1 MDGDSLYRF
10 HHHLVR
16 DTVYGGLLK
25 RARATLHVDFVRWAD
40 QVNAERGRGLEFEA
54 ILGYHLEQA
63 HNYLVELGPLDQK
76 GRDIGADGAR
86 RLASAGRR
94 AFARGDANAAG
105 NLLRRA
111 VSLLQK
117 DDPQRLPMLPE
128 LGEVLLELGEFK
140 EARTV
145 VDEALETARRAGD
158 RKVEASARLTRML
171 VSMHS
176 GESGSWSDGALELTT
191 DLIPLLEQ
199 QEAHSELARAWR
211 LVAMVE
217 QMAGQLAKA
226 SETIAKVIHHAR
238 LAGDERMVARSA
250 LGMTFNAVYG
260 PTPAIQA
267 IAECEAL
274 IAGDF
279 ADRQVQ
285 NLIICKVA
293 QLHAM
298 VGDFEKA
305 RTNAKSARAV
315 LRDLG
320 QAVRA
325 ASSSLDVAIVELL
338 AGDAA
343 GAEREIRPDC
353 EMLQSI
359 GETYFLSSM
368 AATLA
373 RAVLEQGRD
382 EEALTWIETAERAS
396 AEDDIDAQAESRC
409 VRALVL
415 ARKGSR
421 DEAEA
426 LVRKGVE
433 LASQLEIPALRGASL
448 ADLATVLLHAKR
460 PDEARQALAE
470 AIAVYATKGD
480 TSSVARAEKLLATI
494 R

>member
-1 MDGDSLYRF
+1 MDSDSLYRF

-25 RARATLHVDFVRWAD
+25 RSAATLHVDFVRWAD
-40 QVNAERGRGLEFEA
+40 KVNAERGRGLEFEA

-63 HNYLVELGPLDQK
+63 HNYLAELGPLDQK
-76 GRDIGADGAR
+76 GREIGADGAG

-94 AFARGDANAAG
+94 AFARGDAKAAG

-111 VSLLQK
+111 VALLQK
-117 DDPQRLPMLPE
+117 NDPKRLPMLPE

-140 EARTV
+140 EARSV
-145 VDEALETARRAGD
+145 VDEALEIARAAGD
-158 RKVEASARLTRML
+158 RNVEASARLTRML
-171 VSMHS
+171 VSMHG
-176 GESGSWSDGALELTT
+176 GESASWSDGALELTT

-199 QEAHSELARAWR
+199 QQAHSELARAWR
-211 LVAMVE
+211 LVAMVQ

-260 PTPAIQA
+260 PTPAVQA

-274 IAGDF
+274 ITGDF

-298 VGDFEKA
+298 VGDYEKA
-305 RTNAKSARAV
+305 RMNVKSARTV

-343 GAEREIRPDC
+343 AAEREIRPDC
-353 EMLQSI
+353 EMLQGI

-368 AATLA
+368 AITLA
-373 RAVLEQGRD
+373 RAVLAQGRD
-382 EEALTWIETAERAS
+382 EDALTWIEAAERCA

-409 VRALVL
+409 VHALIL
-415 ARKGSR
+415 ARKGSLT
-421 DEAEA
+421 EAEA
-426 LVRKGVE
+426 SVRKGVE
-433 LASQLEIPALRGASL
+433 MAAQLETPALKGASL
-448 ADLATVLLHAKR
+448 VDLATVLLQAKR
-460 PDEARQALAE
+460 PDEARQALAD
-470 AIAVYATKGD
+470 AIGVYAAKGD

-494 R
+494 P